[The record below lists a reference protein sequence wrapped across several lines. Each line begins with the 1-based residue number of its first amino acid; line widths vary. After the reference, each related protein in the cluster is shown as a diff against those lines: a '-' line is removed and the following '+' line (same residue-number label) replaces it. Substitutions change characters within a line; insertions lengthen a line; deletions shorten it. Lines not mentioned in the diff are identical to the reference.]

1 MNLASLTTDRLPSLD
16 GWRALS
22 IILVLGEHC
31 LFVHNFPA
39 FLAEPFDW
47 FFDGNLGVRIFFV
60 ISGFL
65 ITWLLLREDEKTGRV
80 SLGNFYKRRAL
91 RILPVYTAFLAVVA
105 LLQLVTTFHQGL
117 SMWLTNLTFTTGFV
131 VFGERGWSLTTFH
144 LWSLAIEEQFYLIWP
159 ALVAW
164 MALAKKPRLA
174 FAVLAVPIVLA
185 PAARVLVYLNLV
197 PVEFVWL
204 VNRYTFF
211 VNSDSLA
218 LGCAAAILF
227 FRRFTCIQ
235 SLLIRRS
242 WAVLAIGVLCLVG
255 PQVLVALFLFAPFTV
270 PLGPTVQACG
280 SALLIM
286 QSICL
291 PDFFVFR
298 LLNIAVVAWFGG
310 LSYSIYIWQQL
321 FLRDAAL
328 GLGGGT
334 WWNSFP
340 AWLLAA
346 VCLAAASYYLLEKP
360 FMSLRSRLRS

>member
-1 MNLASLTTDRLPSLD
+1 MSLAGQTFGRLPSLD

-22 IILVLGEHC
+22 IILVLGDHC
-31 LFVHNFPA
+31 LLVHKFPA
-39 FLAEPFDW
+39 FLEKPFDW
-47 FFDGNLGVRIFFV
+47 FFDGNLGVRVFFV

-65 ITWLLLREDEKTGRV
+65 ITSLLLRENEKTGRI
-80 SLGNFYKRRAL
+80 SLSNFYKRRAL

-117 SMWLTNLTFTTGFV
+117 SMWVTNLTFTTGFV
-131 VFGERGWSLTTFH
+131 VFGDSGWSLTTFH
-144 LWSLAIEEQFYLIWP
+144 LWSLAIEQQFYLIWP

-164 MALAKKPRLA
+164 MALAKQPRWA
-174 FAVLAVPIVLA
+174 FAVLAVPLVFA

-204 VNRYTFF
+204 LNRYTFF
-211 VNSDSLA
+211 VNGDSLA
-218 LGCAAAILF
+218 VGCAAAILF
-227 FRRFTCIQ
+227 VRRFACIEP
-235 SLLIRRS
+235 LLIHHR
-242 WAVLAIGVLCLVG
+242 WTVLSIGVLCLVG
-255 PQVLVALFLFAPFTV
+255 PQVLISLFLFAPLTV
-270 PLGPTVQACG
+270 PLGSTMQACG

-291 PDFFVFR
+291 PEFSIFR
-298 LLNIAVVAWFGG
+298 LLNVAVVSWFGV

-328 GLGGGT
+328 GLGGGA

-340 AWLLAA
+340 TWLLAA
-346 VCLAAASYYLLEKP
+346 VALGAASYYLLEKP
-360 FMSLRSRLRS
+360 FMNIRSRLRS